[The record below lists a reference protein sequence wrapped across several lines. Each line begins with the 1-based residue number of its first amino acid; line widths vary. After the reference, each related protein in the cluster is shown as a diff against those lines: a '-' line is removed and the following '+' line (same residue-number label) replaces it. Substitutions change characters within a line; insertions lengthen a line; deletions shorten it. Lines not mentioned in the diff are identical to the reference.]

1 VHPVDFLIVGG
12 GVAGLRAAIG
22 LAAAGRVLVLTK
34 AEPAES
40 NTGYA
45 QGGIAA
51 AVGDDDSPSL
61 HAADTIRAGD
71 GLCDEAAVA
80 VLVGEGPRYVREL
93 LAWGAR
99 FDLEADG
106 RPALGREAAHSV
118 RRVLHAGDA
127 TGREIGRVLWER
139 VRALPAVETIDHALV
154 TEVIVEDGRA
164 RGLHYFEP
172 DGAGREVRAA
182 ATLLAT
188 GGAGRVFR
196 ETTNPAV
203 ATGDG
208 VALAFHA
215 GARVSDLEF
224 VQFHPTALSRA
235 GAPRFLISEA
245 LRGEG
250 ARLVN
255 GRGEAFMTRHH
266 PDGDLAP
273 RDVVARGIARESE
286 ATGGPVFLSL
296 AHLDPAYVRQRFP
309 TIAAMCAEIGLDLAR
324 DPIPVGPA
332 AHYIMGG
339 VETDES
345 ARTSLPGL
353 FAAGEVACTGVHGA
367 NRLASNSLLE
377 GLVFGARAARAMLDA
392 PQAAPLKPDR
402 VMVHGSW
409 LPPSRVPRLGEPRR
423 SSPDRLASGGGM
435 AHGTNGGD
443 HRPLAMSHEPSAM
456 DSEAIRDL
464 MWRSVGLFRDRD
476 GLAAAVEALE
486 RAGAASPPATADEWR
501 HHNLLIVARLIA
513 RAALRREESRGG
525 HFRADFPHRAD
536 ARWRIHM
543 VDTSA
548 S

>member
-1 VHPVDFLIVGG
+1 MRMVGYHRVHSVDFLIVGG

-22 LAAAGRVLVLTK
+22 LAASGRVLVLTK
-34 AEPAES
+34 AAPAES

-45 QGGIAA
+45 QGGIAVA
-51 AVGDDDSPSL
+51 IGDDDSPAL

-80 VLVGEGPRYVREL
+80 VLVGEGPRDVREL

-99 FDLEADG
+99 VDLAADR

-127 TGREIGRVLWER
+127 TGREIGRVLWQR
-139 VRALPAVETIDHALV
+139 VSALATVETIDHALV

-164 RGLHYFEP
+164 SGLRYF
-172 DGAGREVRAA
+172 DAAGAAHEVRAA

-188 GGAGRVFR
+188 GGAGQGFR

-208 VALAFHA
+208 IALAIHA
-215 GARVSDLEF
+215 GARVTDVEF
-224 VQFHPTALSRA
+224 VQFHPTALNLA

-255 GRGEAFMTRHH
+255 ARGEAFMARRH

-273 RDVVARGIARESE
+273 RDIVARGIARESE
-286 ATGGPVFLSL
+286 ETGAPVFLTL
-296 AHLDPAYVRQRFP
+296 AHLDAGYVRERFP
-309 TIAAMCAEIGLDLAR
+309 TIAAMCAQVGLDLAR

-339 VETDES
+339 VDTDEWG
-345 ARTSLPGL
+345 RTSIAGL
-353 FAAGEVACTGVHGA
+353 FAAGEAACTGVHGA

-377 GLVFGARAARAMLDA
+377 GLVFGARAAEAMTQA
-392 PQAAPLKPDR
+392 PQAAAMKRDR
-402 VMVHGSW
+402 VAVGDLR
-409 LPPSRVPRLGEPRR
+409 LPASSLAPTGNPGR
-423 SSPDRLASGGGM
+423 S
-435 AHGTNGGD
+435 
-443 HRPLAMSHEPSAM
+443 
-456 DSEAIRDL
+456 
-464 MWRSVGLFRDRD
+464 
-476 GLAAAVEALE
+476 
-486 RAGAASPPATADEWR
+486 
-501 HHNLLIVARLIA
+501 
-513 RAALRREESRGG
+513 
-525 HFRADFPHRAD
+525 
-536 ARWRIHM
+536 
-543 VDTSA
+543 
-548 S
+548 